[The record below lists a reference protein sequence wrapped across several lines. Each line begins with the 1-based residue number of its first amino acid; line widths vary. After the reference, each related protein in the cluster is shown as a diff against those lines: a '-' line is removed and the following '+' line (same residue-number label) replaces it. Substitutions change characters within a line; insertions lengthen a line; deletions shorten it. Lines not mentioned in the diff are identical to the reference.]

1 MQNVYTLIFKLWK
14 LQSNCVFYM
23 EKPKIGSNWVRHSQ
37 HFYWHSN
44 PILWNQPTFDAKHN
58 CICVCQ
64 YPFRLIAPQ
73 TSIQPTFSNIKSI
86 SHRIV
91 LQSPFTHSRTAIGLI
106 PIQSVDRRIGLNCH
120 NYTHSDIFCSWYL
133 GIISI
138 LLFCFFF
145 SYYLYL
151 SDCCRPILLTRR

>member
-1 MQNVYTLIFKLWK
+1 VFSTWKSPKSVAIEFATLNTSIGTQIQYSEINPHSMQ
-14 LQSNCVFYM
+14 
-23 EKPKIGSNWVRHSQ
+23 
-37 HFYWHSN
+37 
-44 PILWNQPTFDAKHN
+44 KHN

-138 LLFCFFF
+138 LLFCYFFF
-145 SYYLYL
+145 RIIYIF
-151 SDCCRPILLTRR
+151 RIAVGQFF